1 MKKQELIDFLKRY
14 NHWRKGADIP
24 MPRPKDVSVAIEAAI
39 AVIQDSDEDVAEF
52 ILNDYELIK

>member
-24 MPRPKDVSVAIEAAI
+24 MPKDVSVAIEAAI